1 MSQSLHLWV
10 FFVLFS
16 FQIGM
21 SPTRMA
27 PAQGMMGPHGGN
39 MVPQAANQT
48 QFMQQ
53 FSANANAMNA
63 MGQPNTQAAVPQVR
77 QSAPEHMHCDDDDQ
91 CWSIIAMRR
100 LITSCVSIV
109 NGVN

>member
-1 MSQSLHLWV
+1 
-10 FFVLFS
+10 
-16 FQIGM
+16 M

-48 QFMQQ
+48 PFMQQ
-53 FSANANAMNA
+53 FSSNTNAMNVN

-77 QSAPEHMHCDDDDQ
+77 QNTHA
-91 CWSIIAMRR
+91 R
-100 LITSCVSIV
+100 T
-109 NGVN
+109 